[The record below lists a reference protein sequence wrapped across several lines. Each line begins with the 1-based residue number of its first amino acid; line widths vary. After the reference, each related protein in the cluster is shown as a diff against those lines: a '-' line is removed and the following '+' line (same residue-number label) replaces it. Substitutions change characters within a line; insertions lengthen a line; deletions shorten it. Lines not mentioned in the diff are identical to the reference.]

1 MSRLF
6 LTCVVLLMMLSVVMV
21 AGCGGADESEELAAP
36 SEVQFISLGDAD
48 DSITPKVAGA
58 GLSDA
63 PPAASTAAPEAA
75 PTSPAAKAAT
85 EDEAGDG
92 QKVQASPQ
100 VQTRVIVH
108 TAYMSLVVGDI
119 ASSVDWI
126 VGLAG
131 ALGGWVV
138 SSDRKSLHGGAVSIR
153 VPAASLEDALSQLE
167 GMAVEVESRT
177 VTSQDVT
184 DQYVDYQSRLVS
196 MKATEQR
203 LLAFLDRA
211 GDVEDALEVH
221 KELAEL
227 QVQIEGVQGRINYLQ
242 QTSAFSL
249 IDVTLKLMPQAIQVD
264 AGEDLAVRVGKTARF
279 RASFVPP
286 EGIDEYQFTW
296 DFGDGTSTSGSGTI
310 LRPDG
315 RRVTATV
322 NHVYGDDLDSPYI
335 ARIELS
341 GFGDSGVAEGEDAL
355 EVAVS
360 EVPSIEVFAGEGQTV
375 REGQEAEFAASFLR
389 PAELWDY
396 TYKWDFGDGSPT
408 VTGTPDEGSTRIH
421 VRHTFTDH
429 RPQGYEV
436 VLTVTAMSDGGEVM
450 GSGSFWVEVTE
461 SRGLIVGGWNIGDTA
476 SSAVRALSAVARGAV
491 IVLIWLA
498 IFSPVIAIGAGIVYL
513 IQRIDRKYRPKRK
526 TPSVVEPEAPKSES
540 SDG

>member
-6 LTCVVLLMMLSVVMV
+6 LAWVVLFMALGV
-21 AGCGGADESEELAAP
+21 AALTACGGDDEGYYEEDMALSAPAPVPAPAMAPEIATKTLA
-36 SEVQFISLGDAD
+36 
-48 DSITPKVAGA
+48 T
-58 GLSDA
+58 
-63 PPAASTAAPEAA
+63 AASQSAATAAPA
-75 PTSPAAKAAT
+75 PAAARAAAD
-85 EDEAGDG
+85 EDGGEAL
-92 QKVQASPQ
+92 KVQASPQ
-100 VQTRVIVH
+100 LQTRVIVH

-119 ASSVDWI
+119 AASVDWI
-126 VGLAG
+126 TGLAG

-138 SSDRKSLHGGAVSIR
+138 SSDRTSLHGGAVSIR

-167 GMAVEVESRT
+167 GIAVEVESRT

-211 GDVEDALEVH
+211 GDVEDALDVH

-227 QVQIEGVQGRINYLQ
+227 QVQIEEIQGRINFLQ

-249 IDVTLKLMPQAIQVD
+249 IDVTLRLMAQAIPVD
-264 AGEDLAVRVGKTARF
+264 AGEDQAVRVGKTARF
-279 RASFVPP
+279 RASFLPP

-296 DFGDGTSTSGSGTI
+296 DFGDGTSATGSGTI

-322 NHVYGDDLDSPYI
+322 NHVYEDDLDSPYI

-341 GFGDSGVAEGEDAL
+341 GFGDSGVAEGSDAL

-375 REGQEAEFAASFLR
+375 KEGQEVEYTASFLR

-408 VTGTPDEGSTRIH
+408 VTGTPEEGSTRIQ
-421 VRHTFTDH
+421 VSHTFTDH

-436 VLTVTAMSDGGEVM
+436 ALTISAMSDGGEVM

-461 SRGLIVGGWNIGDTA
+461 SRGLIVGGWNVGDTA

-491 IVLIWLA
+491 FVLIWLG
-498 IFSPVIAIGAGIVYL
+498 IFSPVIAIVVGVVYL

-526 TPSVVEPEAPKSES
+526 PTATSEPEAPKSES
-540 SDG
+540 SEG